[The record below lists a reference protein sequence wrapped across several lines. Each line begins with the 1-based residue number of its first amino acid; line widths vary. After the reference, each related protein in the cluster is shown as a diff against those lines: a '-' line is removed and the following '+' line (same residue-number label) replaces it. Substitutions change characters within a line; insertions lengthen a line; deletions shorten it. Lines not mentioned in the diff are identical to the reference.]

1 MYNWSDEQ
9 LEYFKALQIAI
20 NQETPQ
26 LLKIQAVAGASK
38 STSTVEAVK
47 RVHQENPNLSIRYCV
62 FNSAMALE
70 AKTAFGT
77 TAIASTLHALAYHYT
92 VKPYKLNPDIAPW
105 LTYKDIP
112 ASIKVPFGSLPLILQ
127 TLNDYFE
134 SGYTDFQS
142 FIANEVDIPEWT
154 MLVYM
159 AANLILDAMA
169 TGKMRIT
176 HAFYLKLFHILV
188 KLGHI
193 KLKPEDILIVDECLA
208 GDQRI
213 KLSDSC
219 KKISVVYNNFTKGVQ
234 QYVKSFNHTTNTYED
249 KLITNAVCT
258 GVKPTYKV
266 KTEGLSTIVCTDN
279 HKLFTQRGYVE
290 VKDII
295 IGKDYVIQDLPENQ
309 KCKRVLSELQLQVVL
324 GSYLGDGGLAQC
336 SEFNTYRLNF
346 TQGEKQLDYLLDK
359 LKCFSLPKPRLTK
372 SGYTGKFSIYQ
383 SNYTSTFVLEDNPFN
398 LVISKIDARGLA
410 IWLMDDGSY
419 CSRSQTIIIHSNNL
433 TKEQNIELANLLNS
447 KFGIEAKVRKCK
459 QFYEIYFSKKA
470 TNILRQLVARYI
482 HPIFFDKFKVSNT
495 GFSWKSEYEPYGA
508 NYISSITYLKDQET
522 YDITVEDNH
531 NFFTGNSNNNSGML
545 VHNCQDLNLITLDVF
560 NLYPAKVKVIIGD
573 QAQSIYHF
581 MGCVSAFDFYKNQ
594 GTTYHLSTSFRVST
608 HIAQSVEQF
617 CQTHIAPDMKF
628 LGIEYTNPQ
637 VKTHAYI
644 FRTNLAM
651 IRQMIQLNK
660 SRTPYKLVTKQKVK
674 QLFELPLA
682 LIYATPGHT
691 QFSEHLKVIQHTIDK
706 WGKIPDHIK
715 PAKLTYLANELNEVP
730 AISQAIKFIMAVGP
744 EEIVDAYKHAE
755 EHMKAHSNLYL
766 MTSHT
771 SKGLSLDEVT
781 IDDSMNNSIEEILRL
796 SIDERSAEEQSEV
809 FNYYVACT
817 RARYKLNNAKHL
829 PKPEIEDEFNKAI
842 NDNLKR
848 FLQEEI
854 EI

>member
-1 MYNWSDEQ
+1 MYDWSDEQ
-9 LEYFKALQIAI
+9 LEYFKALAIAT
-20 NQETPQ
+20 NSPEPQ
-26 LLKIQAVAGASK
+26 LLKIQAVAGSSK

-47 RVHQENPNLSIRYCV
+47 RIHRENPNLSIRYLV

-77 TAIASTLHALAYHYT
+77 TAVASTLHALAYHYT

-142 FIANEVDIPEWT
+142 FISNEVDIPEWT

-193 KLKPEDILIVDECLA
+193 KLKHEDILIVDE
-208 GDQRI
+208 
-213 KLSDSC
+213 
-219 KKISVVYNNFTKGVQ
+219 
-234 QYVKSFNHTTNTYED
+234 
-249 KLITNAVCT
+249 
-258 GVKPTYKV
+258 
-266 KTEGLSTIVCTDN
+266 
-279 HKLFTQRGYVE
+279 
-290 VKDII
+290 
-295 IGKDYVIQDLPENQ
+295 
-309 KCKRVLSELQLQVVL
+309 
-324 GSYLGDGGLAQC
+324 
-336 SEFNTYRLNF
+336 
-346 TQGEKQLDYLLDK
+346 
-359 LKCFSLPKPRLTK
+359 
-372 SGYTGKFSIYQ
+372 
-383 SNYTSTFVLEDNPFN
+383 
-398 LVISKIDARGLA
+398 
-410 IWLMDDGSY
+410 
-419 CSRSQTIIIHSNNL
+419 
-433 TKEQNIELANLLNS
+433 
-447 KFGIEAKVRKCK
+447 
-459 QFYEIYFSKKA
+459 
-470 TNILRQLVARYI
+470 
-482 HPIFFDKFKVSNT
+482 
-495 GFSWKSEYEPYGA
+495 
-508 NYISSITYLKDQET
+508 
-522 YDITVEDNH
+522 
-531 NFFTGNSNNNSGML
+531 
-545 VHNCQDLNLITLDVF
+545 CQDLNLITLDVF

-581 MGCVSAFDFYKNQ
+581 MGCVSAFDFYKDQ
-594 GTTYHLSTSFRVST
+594 GTTYHLSTSFRVSN

-617 CQTHIAPDMKF
+617 CQTHIAPDMNFK
-628 LGIEYTNPQ
+628 GIDYTNPQ

-706 WGKIPDHIK
+706 WGKIPDHSK

-755 EHMKAHSNLYL
+755 EHMKAASNLYL

-781 IDDSMNNSIEEILRL
+781 LDDSMNNAIEEIIRL
-796 SIDERSAEEQSEV
+796 PIDERSAEEQSEV

-829 PKPEIEDEFNKAI
+829 TKFSKGKDDFSQAI
-842 NDNLKR
+842 DDNLKR
-848 FLQEEI
+848 FLQEDI